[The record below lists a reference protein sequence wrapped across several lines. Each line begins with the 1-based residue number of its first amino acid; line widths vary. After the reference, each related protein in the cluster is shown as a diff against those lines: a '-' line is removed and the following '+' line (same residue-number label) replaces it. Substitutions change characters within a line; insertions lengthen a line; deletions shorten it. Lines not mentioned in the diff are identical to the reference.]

1 MAETPSEGLITWLKR
16 PPAEFKEFMARID
29 GVLDM
34 AKGSALAKGDTEHEK
49 GTVMALQRIIAL
61 PQALI
66 DGYETTNTDGT
77 DSDT

>member
-1 MAETPSEGLITWLKR
+1 MADKPSEGLITWLKR
-16 PPAEFKEFMARID
+16 PPAEFREFMARID
-29 GVLDM
+29 VFLNR

-49 GTVMALQRIIAL
+49 GTVMALQRVMAL

-66 DGYETTNTDGT
+66 EGYKITNGT